1 MQRSPGKKLLLIVG
15 LVAVAA
21 IAVGVWRHGADGKD
35 AQKQPGKA
43 SSAAAGTPVTTAVAT
58 RGEIDLSLKIIGR
71 AEAYSTVNIRSRVNG
86 QLEKLAFTPGAH
98 VKKGDLL
105 AQVDPRPLKAAL
117 DEAQGK
123 VASDQAQ
130 LTKAEADLA
139 RYQNMLGKGFV
150 SRADFD
156 LYKAN
161 LGVARASLESDR
173 AAARAAQVQLDFTT
187 ISAPF
192 DGVTGAP
199 LAYPGATLIADT
211 TDIVVLNEVDPIRV
225 AFAIPEDSLSAVRAS
240 QRRGTLPVEAKVPGD
255 TGAPLKGELE
265 FVDNAVDATT
275 GTIILKGRFANADGR
290 LTSGQ
295 FAEVTLPT
303 TRLTDAV
310 SIPVIALQSSTAG
323 TFVFVVKA
331 DHTVEQR
338 NVTTGATTAAR
349 VVIDKGLAEGE
360 RVVTEGQ
367 MLLVDGARVR
377 IDKG

>member
-1 MQRSPGKKLLLIVG
+1 MQRSPGKKLVLIIG
-15 LVAVAA
+15 LVALAA
-21 IAVGVWRHGADGKD
+21 VGVGVWRHEAGSKD
-35 AQKQPGKA
+35 APKSLSGKQAP
-43 SSAAAGTPVTTAVAT
+43 AGTPVTTAVAQ

-71 AEAYSTVNIRSRVNG
+71 AEAYSTVNVRSRVSG

-105 AQVDPRPLKAAL
+105 AQVDQRPLKAAL

-123 VASDQAQ
+123 VASDEAQ
-130 LTKAEADLA
+130 LAKAEADLG

-161 LGVARASLESDR
+161 LGVARAALVSDR
-173 AAARAAQVQLDFTT
+173 AASRAAQTQLDFTT

-199 LAYPGATLIADT
+199 LAYPGATLTADT
-211 TDIVVLNEVDPIRV
+211 TDIVVLNQVDPIRI
-225 AFAIPEDSLSAVRAS
+225 AFAIPEDSLAAVRNSA
-240 QRRGTLPVEAKVPGD
+240 RGGALPVQAKIPGD
-255 TGAPLKGELE
+255 TGEPLKGELE
-265 FVDNAVDATT
+265 FIDNAVDVTT

-290 LTSGQ
+290 LTAGQ

-310 SIPVIALQSSTAG
+310 SIPVIALQSSSAG

-331 DHTVEQR
+331 DKTVEQR
-338 NVTTGATTAAR
+338 PITTGAMTADR
-349 VVIDKGLAEGE
+349 VVVDKGLQAGE
-360 RVVTEGQ
+360 RIVTEGQ
-367 MLLVDGARVR
+367 LLLVDGAHVR
-377 IDKG
+377 

>member
-15 LVAVAA
+15 LLAIAAVAVG
-21 IAVGVWRHGADGKD
+21 IWRHAADGKD
-35 AQKQPGKA
+35 ARKQPDKA
-43 SSAAAGTPVTTAVAT
+43 GSAAAGTPVTTAVAT

-199 LAYPGATLIADT
+199 LAYPGATLTADT

-240 QRRGTLPVEAKVPGD
+240 QRRGALPVEAKIPGD
-255 TGAPLKGELE
+255 TGQPLKGELE

-275 GTIILKGRFANADGR
+275 GTIVLKGRFANADGR
-290 LTSGQ
+290 LTPGQ

-303 TRLTDAV
+303 TRLADAV
-310 SIPVIALQSSTAG
+310 SVPVIALQSSTSG
-323 TFVFVVKA
+323 TFVFVVKP

-338 NVTTGATTAAR
+338 NVTTGATTASR

>member
-1 MQRSPGKKLLLIVG
+1 MQRSPGKKLVLIAG
-15 LVAVAA
+15 LVALAA
-21 IAVGVWRHGADGKD
+21 VGVGVWRHGADGKD
-35 AQKQPGKA
+35 AQKPSRA
-43 SSAAAGTPVTTAVAT
+43 APAAGTPVNTAVAT

-86 QLEKLAFTPGAH
+86 QLEALAFTPGAH
-98 VKKGDLL
+98 VKKGELL

-161 LGVARASLESDR
+161 LGVARAALESDR

-187 ISAPF
+187 ITAPF
-192 DGVTGAP
+192 DGITGAP
-199 LAYPGATLIADT
+199 LAYPGATLTADT

-240 QRRGTLPVEAKVPGD
+240 QRRGALPVEAKIPGD
-255 TGAPLKGELE
+255 TGGPLKGELE

-275 GTIILKGRFANADGR
+275 GTIVLKGRFANADGR
-290 LTSGQ
+290 LTAGQ

-303 TRLTDAV
+303 TRLADAV
-310 SIPVIALQSSTAG
+310 SIPVIALQSSTSG
-323 TFVFVVKA
+323 TFVFVVKP
-331 DHTVEQR
+331 DQTVEQR
-338 NVTTGATTAAR
+338 NVTTGASTATR

-377 IDKG
+377 VDKG